1 MKLQIPL
8 NLVESNEV
16 EQLKESWIEKDKP
29 NMNIVVILRIVKFEE
44 DKASMSKTILSKM
57 LHGLVILLDKECQNV
72 DEKEEIKDK
81 FI

>member
-8 NLVESNEV
+8 NLVEPNKV
-16 EQLKESWIEKDKP
+16 EQLKESWIEEDKP

>member
-29 NMNIVVILRIVKFEE
+29 NMNIDVILRIVKFEE
-44 DKASMSKTILSKM
+44 DKASMSKTILSKR
-57 LHGLVILLDKECQNV
+57 LRGLVILLDKECQNV
-72 DEKEEIKDK
+72 DEKEEIKDR

>member
-8 NLVESNEV
+8 NLVEPNKV
-16 EQLKESWIEKDKP
+16 EQLKESWIEEDKP

-72 DEKEEIKDK
+72 DEKEEIKDR

>member
-44 DKASMSKTILSKM
+44 DKASMSKTILSKR
-57 LHGLVILLDKECQNV
+57 LRGLVILLDKECQNV
-72 DEKEEIKDK
+72 DEKEEIKDR